1 MVSMGRLSYHTKLF
15 FLLLG
20 FSWLMVGCFVA
31 FQYDREKQFKA
42 DKLDGQLQMF
52 NAYILSDLEAG
63 DDIVDIVT
71 SATAPMDCI
80 RVSLIDLNG
89 TLLYDSRLDS
99 LPTESHLDRM
109 EVYSAIRNG
118 KGFTVRRYSETTHDT
133 YFYSATLGDSVI
145 VRSAVPYTLP
155 LRDVLD
161 ADTTFLWFMLFVT
174 LCISILAWFATR
186 RIGKTISRLN
196 DFAES
201 AERGDKIYDNRP
213 FPNDELGAI
222 SRHIVRLY
230 ARLQRTSDDLAREHR
245 AAIHQEQ
252 EKIRIKKQLTNNIN
266 HELKTPVSSIQVCLE
281 TLLDHPEMA
290 AEQRTNFLR
299 RCYTNTER
307 LRRLLVDVST
317 ITRLDDGS
325 QYFEKE
331 QVTITN
337 VLKEI
342 AEDMELR
349 LQQKGISLDIKLSKI
364 VIVNGNAALINSIF
378 RNLIDNAIAYSGGTV
393 VRISLFEETDEKYI
407 FSVSDDGV
415 GVPEEHLTHIFERF
429 YRIDKGRSRNA
440 GGTGLGLSIVKNAV
454 ILHGGTI
461 TAINRPSPTPDRPY
475 GGLEFIFSLRKV

>member
-1 MVSMGRLSYHTKLF
+1 MAFTGRLSYHTKLF

-20 FSWLMVGCFVA
+20 FSWLMVVCFVA

-42 DKLDGQLQMF
+42 DKLNGQLQMY
-52 NAYILSDLEAG
+52 NSYILNSLAAG
-63 DDIVDIVT
+63 DSITDILSGAV
-71 SATAPMDCI
+71 APMDSM
-80 RVSLIDLNG
+80 RVSLISLSG
-89 TLLYDSRLDS
+89 QVLYDSSTDT
-99 LPTESHLDRM
+99 LPTENHLDRM
-109 EVYSAIRNG
+109 EVYNAVRYG
-118 KGFTVRRYSETTHDT
+118 QGFTLRRYSETTHDT
-133 YFYSATLGDSVI
+133 YFYSATLGDSLI
-145 VRSAVPYTLP
+145 VRSAVPYSLP
-155 LRDVLD
+155 LRDVLN

-174 LCISILAWFATR
+174 LSISVLAWFATR

-222 SRHIVRLY
+222 SRHIIRLY
-230 ARLQRTSDDLAREHR
+230 VRLQRTTDDLAREHKS
-245 AAIHQEQ
+245 AIHQEQ

-281 TLLDHPEMA
+281 TLINHPDLT
-290 AEQRTNFLR
+290 AEQRANFLN
-299 RCYTNTER
+299 RCYSNTER
-307 LRRLLVDVST
+307 LRSLLVDVST

-331 QVTITN
+331 RVVICD
-337 VLKEI
+337 VVSEI
-342 AEDMELR
+342 ATDMELS
-349 LQQKGISLDIKLSKI
+349 LQKKGITLDVRLPQLI
-364 VIVNGNAALINSIF
+364 VINGNPGLISSIF
-378 RNLIDNAIAYSGGTV
+378 RNLIENAIAYSGGSV

-415 GVPEEHLTHIFERF
+415 GIPEEHLPHIFERF

-454 ILHGGTI
+454 LFHGGTI
-461 TAINRPSPTPDRPY
+461 TAINRPS
-475 GGLEFIFSLRKV
+475 GGLEFVFSMKKE